1 MSVIAD
7 RLSASD
13 AGPKRA
19 ASPVVLPKLK
29 VERISGADWDEI
41 ISGFDEVCQEQMF
54 AFSAVHWPGVTLE
67 PTLFSLDG
75 TIVGGALIMVQPLP
89 LRLANMAVLKWAPM
103 LADATRVDA
112 EAIRQAMVE
121 AVIAEYSAARRMMVS
136 VLLAASTHEMHPAYQ
151 ALRRR
156 GFRRGSTLLFP
167 NRYLVRLRLS
177 DAEQRKSLH
186 QKWRYHLNKAEK
198 AGLRFER
205 AGTEH
210 LDMFK
215 QLYAAMTD
223 RKQFPDHS
231 AYETLDALMGVD
243 EKLRPELFLVSLGE
257 ECVAGALI
265 FKAGKRAVYLYG
277 ATNEKALPVRAGY
290 FMHWHI
296 IRWLRDNTTADWYD
310 LGGTDGFLGLHQ
322 FKKGMVGEAGLIRP
336 VPPVVNYA
344 DSRRALL
351 FGTLAFRG
359 RDMLQHLLRH
369 IRKLRSPKAQPDQ
382 PPHRPEVDFQ

>member
-7 RLSASD
+7 RLRGSD
-13 AGPKRA
+13 AGPRSA
-19 ASPVVLPKLK
+19 PSVGTLPELK
-29 VERISGADWDEI
+29 ADRVSGDAWDQI
-41 ISGFDEVCQEQMF
+41 ISAFDEVCQEQMF
-54 AFSAVHWPGVTLE
+54 AFSAVRWPGVTCE
-67 PTLFSLDG
+67 PTVYWHNG
-75 TIVGGALIMVQPLP
+75 QIVGGALIMVQPLP
-89 LRLANMAVLKWAPM
+89 LRLAEMAVLKWAPM
-103 LADATRVDA
+103 LADAERPDA
-112 EAIRQAMVE
+112 EDIRAAMIE
-121 AVIAEYSAARRMMVS
+121 AVLAEYSARRRMMVS
-136 VLLAASTHEMHPAYQ
+136 VLPAASTDEKHPAYL

-156 GFRRGSTLLFP
+156 GFSRGSSLLFP

-177 DAEQRKSLH
+177 DAEQRKSLN
-186 QKWRYHLNKAEK
+186 QKWRYHLNKADK

-205 AGTEH
+205 VGADALGT
-210 LDMFK
+210 FK

-243 EKLRPELFLVSLGE
+243 EKLRPELFLVHLGE

-277 ATNEKALPVRAGY
+277 ATNYRALPVRAGY

-344 DSRRALL
+344 DSRRALIL
-351 FGTLAFRG
+351 GTFAFRA
-359 RDMLQHLLRH
+359 RDALQHLRRH
-369 IRKLRSPKAQPDQ
+369 VDKVRSPKAQPDQ
-382 PPHRPEVDFQ
+382 PPYRPEVDFE